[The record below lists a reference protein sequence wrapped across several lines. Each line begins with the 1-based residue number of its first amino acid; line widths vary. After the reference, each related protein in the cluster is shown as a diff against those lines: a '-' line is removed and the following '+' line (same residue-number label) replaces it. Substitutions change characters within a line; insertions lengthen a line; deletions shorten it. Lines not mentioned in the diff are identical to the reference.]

1 MLVNTQWFYEKTTY
15 LTSMNFKFRGFR
27 IINTIHNYINDFQLI
42 LMKTWYM
49 KGIKRIILVVWMAIP
64 LNFIVHCNTNIV
76 MLTCWHDDLFDWY
89 SWSRLVFESVRW
101 NFNYKTQRTCNLW
114 KHLTNSRLLMFSFL
128 KEAGWSTNYSSG
140 LCSKW

>member
-1 MLVNTQWFYEKTTY
+1 MNKTCNHIFFFDKTQI
-15 LTSMNFKFRGFR
+15 LR
-27 IINTIHNYINDFQLI
+27 IFDSSTKSTINDVQLI

-64 LNFIVHCNTNIV
+64 LKFIVHFNTNIV
-76 MLTCWHDDLFDWY
+76 TLTCWHDDLFDWY

-128 KEAGWSTNYSSG
+128 KEAGWSANYSSD
-140 LCSKW
+140 LP